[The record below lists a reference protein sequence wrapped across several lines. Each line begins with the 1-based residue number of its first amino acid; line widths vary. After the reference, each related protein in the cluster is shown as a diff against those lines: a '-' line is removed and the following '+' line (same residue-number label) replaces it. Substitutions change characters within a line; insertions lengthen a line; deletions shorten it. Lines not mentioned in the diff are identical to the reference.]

1 MRQLWQRPQT
11 NKMAEQSPNTIE
23 ALEEILGLLRITEDN
38 ISNRSIE
45 PAIPE
50 TEKMSTAPVL
60 AVYNKNVQIT
70 TPKSMVSDLG
80 QFDGDRT
87 KFEDWQRG
95 IQLFLKS
102 NRVVATDNKIT
113 AVLAWLKGGVVG
125 IYTQKKINELENIG
139 NTQDW
144 KEFIKE
150 IKTACSDKSKAA
162 NAEWKIE
169 IF

>member
-1 MRQLWQRPQT
+1 
-11 NKMAEQSPNTIE
+11 
-23 ALEEILGLLRITEDN
+23 
-38 ISNRSIE
+38 
-45 PAIPE
+45 
-50 TEKMSTAPVL
+50 
-60 AVYNKNVQIT
+60 
-70 TPKSMVSDLG
+70 MVSDLG

-87 KFEDWQRG
+87 KFEDQQRG

-113 AVLAWLKGGVVG
+113 AVLAWLKWGVVG
-125 IYTQKKINELENIG
+125 IYAQKKINELENIG
-139 NTQDW
+139 NTQDQ

-150 IKTACSDKSKAA
+150 IKIAFSDKSKAA